1 MGTQDSVKTVLI
13 PAAGLGT
20 RMLPATKAFPKELLP
35 IVDRPIIQYGVEEAA
50 NAGIDNVVLITNPG
64 NTLTESHFAKN
75 QALEQTL
82 ASRGKDELLAIV
94 QRLSAMA
101 HVTSVSQPEPLGL
114 GHAVL
119 CGKEATG
126 NAPFAVMLPDDVIDA
141 SPTAL
146 SQMLDV
152 FAEVNGPVLLV
163 ERVSPTA
170 VNQYGIIASEPVRD
184 GVVRVT
190 DLVEKPDPADAPSNL
205 AIIGRY
211 ILTVDVF
218 NALESTGT
226 GAGGEIQLTDGLRR
240 LLASRPIHACILNG
254 TRHDVGNKV
263 GFLQATLHF
272 ALKRPDLAPTIR
284 TTLETLSQNKS
295 LKSSDPTNS

>member
-1 MGTQDSVKTVLI
+1 MDTQDSVKTVLI

-64 NTLTESHFAKN
+64 NTLAESHFARN
-75 QALEQTL
+75 PALERNL
-82 ASRGKDELLAIV
+82 AERGKDDLLAAV
-94 QRLSAMA
+94 QRLSTMA

-119 CGKEATG
+119 CGKEVVG
-126 NAPFAVMLPDDVIDA
+126 DAPFAVMLPDDVIDA

-146 SQMLDV
+146 NQMLEV
-152 FAEVNGPVLLV
+152 FTEVNGPVLLV
-163 ERVSPTA
+163 ERVNPRA

-190 DLVEKPDPADAPSNL
+190 DLVEKPHPEEAPSNL

-211 ILTVDVF
+211 ILTADVF
-218 NALESTGT
+218 SALESTGV
-226 GAGGEIQLTDGLRR
+226 GAGGEIQLTDGLRQ
-240 LLASRPIHACILNG
+240 LLANRPIHACILNG
-254 TRHDVGNKV
+254 TRHDAGSKV

-272 ALKRPDLAPTIR
+272 ALKRPDLASTIR
-284 TTLETLSQNKS
+284 ATLKTLSKNGS
-295 LKSSDPTNS
+295 LEPNDRTNS

>member
-64 NTLTESHFAKN
+64 NTLAESHFARN
-75 QALEQTL
+75 QVLEHTL
-82 ASRGKDELLAIV
+82 AERGKNDLLAVV

-119 CGKEATG
+119 CGKEVVGDT
-126 NAPFAVMLPDDVIDA
+126 PFAVMLPDDVIDA

-146 SQMLDV
+146 SQMLEV

-163 ERVSPTA
+163 ERVHPSA

-184 GVVRVT
+184 GVVRHRHRCGWRN
-190 DLVEKPDPADAPSNL
+190 S
-205 AIIGRY
+205 
-211 ILTVDVF
+211 
-218 NALESTGT
+218 
-226 GAGGEIQLTDGLRR
+226 TDGR
-240 LLASRPIHACILNG
+240 
-254 TRHDVGNKV
+254 
-263 GFLQATLHF
+263 
-272 ALKRPDLAPTIR
+272 
-284 TTLETLSQNKS
+284 
-295 LKSSDPTNS
+295 SSSITCQPTNPCVHPQRHTTRRGKQSRFSARNASFCS